1 MILADNLSKRYRSGY
16 AVDGLSF
23 EISEGEVVG
32 FLGPNGAGKSTTMKL
47 VTGYLAPTSGNAY
60 IGGVNVQEN
69 PLEARAKLGYMPENV
84 PLYEELRVGEY
95 LRYRGRIKGV
105 PSAEMEGRLGDVLE
119 RCSLRPFVDRP
130 IHALSKGYRQRVGLA
145 DALIHDPPLLI
156 LDEPTNGL
164 DPNQIRQVRQLIR
177 ELGKERTVLLSTH
190 ILSEVEMTCER
201 VMILDR
207 GSVKASG
214 TPTELAKGLGGKVV
228 LAQLRS
234 REAAVMMKQIDAM
247 EGVGR
252 VSEVASDEDGWKS
265 LEIQYSGAEDI
276 SALVFREA
284 VKREWELRGL
294 QERES
299 RLEEVFTSLTHQG
312 DDEDPEGD
320 HESAD

>member
-23 EISEGEVVG
+23 EISEGEIVG

-60 IGGVNVQEN
+60 IGGVNVQEH

-312 DDEDPEGD
+312 DDEDPEDD